1 MDGLQF
7 LRVTMAVW
15 IAMGAFTFLLL
26 LFITAPYGRHSR
38 PGWGPTVSARLGWV
52 LMEIVSPLAF
62 LCFFLKGNGSPNP
75 VTVLFLGLFLL
86 HYANRAVVYP
96 LRIHGGGRPM
106 ALSVVAMGA
115 LFNTV
120 NGFLNGRYLNLFAS
134 RYPAAWLLD
143 VRFLAGL
150 ALFAA
155 GMYIN
160 LHSDGV
166 LRTLRGSEDQGY
178 KIPRGGVFELVS
190 CANYFGELL
199 EWLGWACLTWSL
211 AGLTFAVWTAAN
223 LVPRAVA
230 HHRWYQETFP
240 DYPEGRRAIIPFLL

>member
-1 MDGLQF
+1 MDDTQF
-7 LRVTMAVW
+7 LRITMAVW
-15 IAMGAFTFLLL
+15 IAIGAFTFLLL
-26 LFITAPYGRHSR
+26 LFVTAPYGRHTR

-62 LCFFLKGNGSPNP
+62 LYFFLKGNASPNP

-86 HYANRAVVYP
+86 HYTNRAVVYP
-96 LRIHGGGRPM
+96 FRMRGAGRPM
-106 ALSVVAMGA
+106 ALSVVGMGV

-120 NGFLNGRYLNLFAS
+120 NGFLNGRYLNLFAW

-143 VRFLAGL
+143 PRFLAGL

-155 GMYIN
+155 GMYVN

-166 LRTLRGSEDQGY
+166 LRALRGDDGRGY

-190 CANYFGELL
+190 CANYLGELL

-223 LVPRAVA
+223 LIPRAVA

-240 DYPEGRRAIIPFLL
+240 DYPDKRKAIIPFLF